1 MSYSQQMAEGLKN
14 SYVNSIR
21 MESGKKNVNVNTG
34 GSGNNFA
41 EASPVQRS
49 KYGMRDDARM
59 VGGDVDAQ
67 PRKARNLD
75 SLPQPGPSVGQ
86 MPNFGGGR

>member
-21 MESGKKNVNVNTG
+21 MEAGKKNVNVNTSA
-34 GSGNNFA
+34 SGTNIA
-41 EASPVQRS
+41 DAAPVQRS

-59 VGGDVDAQ
+59 VGGDVDSQ
-67 PRKARNLD
+67 PKKARNLD

-86 MPNFGGGR
+86 MPNFSRGR